1 MAMVRMSSELRI
13 EDMAG
18 DIIIAG
24 QSSVVHTIAP
34 FNAIALD
41 LLGALDVFGR
51 PSILALPLA
60 IKSS

>member
-1 MAMVRMSSELRI
+1 MAMVRMSSESRI
-13 EDMAG
+13 EDMAS

-24 QSSVVHTIAP
+24 QSSLVHTLAP

-60 IKSS
+60 LKSS

>member
-18 DIIIAG
+18 DIVIAG

-41 LLGALDVFGR
+41 LLGTLDVFGR
-51 PSILALPLA
+51 PPILALPLTF
-60 IKSS
+60 KSS